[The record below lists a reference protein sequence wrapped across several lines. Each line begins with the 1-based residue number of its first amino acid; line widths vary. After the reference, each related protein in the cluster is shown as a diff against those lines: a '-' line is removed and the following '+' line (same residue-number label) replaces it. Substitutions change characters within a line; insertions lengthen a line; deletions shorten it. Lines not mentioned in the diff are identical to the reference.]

1 MMPHLLHPR
10 CRRWIR
16 LAGTALILISLLAA
30 SFPAVLDTAAASAPA
45 QEPASASPHGQRPRH
60 DDPADHA
67 SRVWRDVTYCTMDG
81 VALTMDVYAP
91 RNAAGAT
98 PVVVYVHGGAWMSG
112 DKSEGTGAIM
122 MPALLDAGF
131 TVATVNYRLAP
142 QFTFPAMIEDV
153 KCAIRSL
160 RAHAGD
166 YGIDPDRIGAWG
178 GSAGGHL
185 VSLLGTADASAGFDV
200 GEYLDYPSEVQ
211 AVVDMFGPAD
221 LTTLFPTGLEGLRD
235 SVFDAFDLALASPVT
250 HVTPDDPPFLILH
263 GDADP
268 VVPIAQS
275 EALFAQ
281 LQAAGVPVQFVR
293 VQHAGHSFVPA
304 SAEPIS
310 PSRAEITQLVVEFF
324 TEQLMPPASVLDAQA

>member
-1 MMPHLLHPR
+1 MMPHLLCLR
-10 CRRWIR
+10 CRRWVR
-16 LAGTALILISLLAA
+16 LAGSALILVSLLAGGLP
-30 SFPAVLDTAAASAPA
+30 PAPGTVAASAPA
-45 QEPASASPHGQRPRH
+45 REPSVAHPHGQQPRH
-60 DDPADHA
+60 DDPASHA
-67 SRVWRDVTYCTMDG
+67 SRVWQDVTYCTMDG

-91 RNAAGAT
+91 RNQTGAT
-98 PVVVYVHGGAWMSG
+98 PVVVYVHGGAWMFG

-131 TVATVNYRLAP
+131 AVATVNYRLAP
-142 QFTFPAMIEDV
+142 EFTFPAMIEDV

-160 RAHAGD
+160 RAHAND

-178 GSAGGHL
+178 SSAGGHL

-200 GEYLDYPSEVQ
+200 GEYLDYPSDVQ

-221 LTTLFPTGLEGLRD
+221 LTTLFPEGREGMRE
-235 SVFDAFDLALASPVT
+235 SVFGGFDVALASPVT
-250 HVTPDDPPFLILH
+250 YVSPDDPPFLILH

-275 EALFAQ
+275 EALFAR

-293 VQHAGHSFVPA
+293 VQHAGHGFVPA
-304 SAEPIS
+304 GAGPIS
-310 PSRAEITQLVVEFF
+310 PSRTEITQRVVEFF
-324 TEQLMPPASVLDAQA
+324 TEHLR